1 MYLDGSVLYVG
12 QNESKV
18 GVFDINSVSGSCET
32 IRVGSG
38 GIIFVYLDE
47 KER

>member
-1 MYLDGSVLYVG
+1 MYLNGSVLYVG

-18 GVFDINSVSGSCET
+18 AVFDINSPSSNYET

-38 GIIFVYLDE
+38 GKY
-47 KER
+47 